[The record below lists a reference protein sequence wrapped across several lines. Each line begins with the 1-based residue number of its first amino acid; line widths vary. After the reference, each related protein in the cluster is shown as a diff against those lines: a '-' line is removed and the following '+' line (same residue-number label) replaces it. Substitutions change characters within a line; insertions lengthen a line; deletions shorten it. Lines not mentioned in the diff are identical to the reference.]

1 MKTLK
6 VGITAL
12 FDPQVTRHARTF
24 MRALAV
30 ARSRI
35 PGLSRVEFIFRDDGA
50 SKETALVVGRYFIQQ
65 EVDVVVGHFSS
76 DAALSAARHYQRAG
90 IPLLTPAATMD
101 SLCEP
106 AHGAFRLCPPDKQL
120 AVKLIDFAISR
131 SWMKLEVGAD
141 ESAHGIALAS
151 AISAEAVKRGLTV
164 VASGGSPD
172 AEVFAGRL
180 GNSRERMLTR
190 AQSDS
195 NRPLILTDDA
205 ASPGL
210 GNKPDNG
217 HEVYIV
223 GIPAIATP
231 LSDLFS
237 EYCRQHYGDEPET
250 YYMECIAAF
259 QIISQLAEGGVNNY
273 LFTLAEN
280 EFETVLGKIYFP
292 HGECRHSAH
301 TVWELTENGFNA
313 ITL

>member
-30 ARSRI
+30 ARSHL
-35 PGLSRVEFIFRDDGA
+35 PGLTKVEFIFRDDGA
-50 SKETALVVGRYFIQQ
+50 SQETALTVAHYFLQQ

-76 DAALSAARHYQRAG
+76 DAALSAAKYYRLAG

-106 AHGAFRLCPPDKQL
+106 VHGAFRLCPPDKQL
-120 AVKLIDFAISR
+120 AMKLIDFVISR
-131 SWMKLEVGAD
+131 SWVKLDVGAD
-141 ESAHGIALAS
+141 DSAHGIALAR
-151 AISAEAVKRGLTV
+151 AISEEASRRGLAV
-164 VASGGSPD
+164 IAPGGKAD

-180 GNSRERMLTR
+180 GKSRERMLAC
-190 AQSDS
+190 AQSAL

-210 GNKPDNG
+210 GEKPDNS
-217 HEVYIV
+217 HDVYIV

-231 LSDLFS
+231 LSELFS
-237 EYCRQHYGDEPET
+237 EYCHQHYGDEPET
-250 YYMECIAAF
+250 YYMECIAAL
-259 QIISQLAEGGVNNY
+259 QIISQLAEGRKSNY
-273 LFTLAEN
+273 LAMLGEKG
-280 EFETVLGKIYFP
+280 FETVLGEIFFTQ
-292 HGECRHSAH
+292 GESRHSAH
-301 TVWELTENGFNA
+301 TVWELTPTGFNV
-313 ITL
+313 IT